1 MDNNTT
7 KVVLNNKTMYVGDL
21 KKNPSSVF
29 LSAYEQP
36 HT

>member
-7 KVVLNNKTMYVGDL
+7 KVVLNNKTMYVGDF
-21 KKNPSSVF
+21 KKPSSIY